1 MLQKLKAYMDLGR
14 VHGISTTASIALIG
28 ALSSTG
34 NLDLVSAIV
43 IIVISCFAHTAPAA
57 YMELNDIELDSQIP
71 ESSKKPLV
79 CGAVT
84 KREAKLFILFGIVTS
99 FSLAILFF
107 PRAIVIVTLS
117 LSALWVM
124 WYCSGVGKRILFSYD
139 YAFAAAYSFYALFG
153 ALAIGAPTIYT
164 WIFIVIVAVQGGMF
178 AQWENGLKDVDADRR
193 VGINSIA
200 TQLNISSTTSL
211 KISHPYF
218 MYGLGI
224 KITFLLFCF
233 IAYLQ
238 FLSVYYL
245 AFLLMYGIPSQ
256 IYIMYRF
263 LTNRSR
269 LELRKTI
276 LLDVP
281 ISGVIGFSIIV
292 GKAGVLPIVL
302 ILLFLVAGYLKGS
315 LWQYGTEFKFARYRG
330 E

>member
-1 MLQKLKAYMDLGR
+1 MDLGR

-34 NLDLVSAIV
+34 NLDLGAAFG
-43 IIVISCFAHTAPAA
+43 IILISCFAHTAPAA
-57 YMELNDIELDSQIP
+57 YMELNDIKLDSQIP

-84 KREAKLFILFGIVTS
+84 KRETKLFVLFGMIVS

-107 PRAIVIVTLS
+107 PKVIAIIPLS

-124 WYCSGVGKRILFSYD
+124 WYCNGVGKRMLFSYD
-139 YAFAAAYSFYALFG
+139 YAFAIAYSFYALFG
-153 ALAIGAPTIYT
+153 AFAIGAPTIYT
-164 WIFIVIVAVQGGMF
+164 WIFIVIVAIQGGVF

-193 VGINSIA
+193 AGIKSIA
-200 TQLNISSTTSL
+200 AQLNISSTTKL

-218 MYGLGI
+218 IYGLVI

-238 FLSVYYL
+238 SLSVYYL
-245 AFLLMYGIPSQ
+245 VFLLICGVPSQ
-256 IYIMYRF
+256 SYIMYRF
-263 LTNRSR
+263 LAKRGR
-269 LELRKTI
+269 LEQRKTV

-281 ISGVIGFSIIV
+281 ISAILGFSVIA
-292 GKAGVLPIVL
+292 GKVGVLPILLV
-302 ILLFLVAGYLKGS
+302 LLFLIGGYLKGS

-330 E
+330 A